1 MHLAFINKVNK
12 EIRRI

>member
-1 MHLAFINKVNK
+1 MRLAFINKVNK